1 MRLGKKTEKALSAAV
16 KGFSF
21 DHERDCMWPAP
32 KQIRFTPDE
41 LETLI
46 KLDPR
51 SMVEGIE
58 KKLEE
63 HRAHALRMAK
73 ISVGGVKRSKL
84 YKKFQ
89 KDNPGKTLV
98 YTRLEG
104 DICECASLLGVQ
116 SHHVDKMK
124 EKIKDLKMQVQ
135 LEEPNLLDF
144 VTLFEQTF
152 KRALRA

>member
-1 MRLGKKTEKALSAAV
+1 MRLGKKEAKELSAAV

-21 DHERDCMWPAP
+21 DHERDCMGPAP

-89 KDNPGKTLV
+89 EDNSMPEWDL
-98 YTRLEG
+98 YEYARLIEVRVG
-104 DICECASLLGVQ
+104 
-116 SHHVDKMK
+116 SHHVDKMR
-124 EKIKDLKMQVQ
+124 EQIKDLKMQVR
-135 LEEPNLLDF
+135 LVEPELLDF
-144 VTLFEQTF
+144 VELFEQSF
-152 KRALRA
+152 NRALQLWYRS